1 MKKYF
6 LLLMASFTL
15 VSNIGAQDD
24 PADNTDTNWG
34 EEEELSEEDKF
45 KGFAFGINLGVYFAS
60 KKTGNFY
67 NGSGAVQLL
76 ANPNDVQLY
85 SIAERLSAPPM
96 TNAQRNDL
104 LDQMG
109 GATDFSVPYDSYP
122 ADMRYSPAFNIGM
135 QIRYNFNRYAAL
147 VMNVNAIRLKAVSQF
162 TLQLYGRGAQV
173 NAVDDIELYT
183 ITGTEQRFNFNLGYR
198 QGWMTSDYG
207 NFYMQPFVS
216 MLGTEVQKNQIFIG
230 NNTYDLFLGAANP
243 NQTFNY
249 QPRTDISFGG
259 GLSAGFEVW
268 VKEKYTVDLGFTMAR
283 EKVIMIT
290 YEDKV
295 WNKWLNFT
303 FTI

>member
-6 LLLMASFTL
+6 LLFLTAFAL
-15 VSNIGAQDD
+15 VVPSMAQDD
-24 PADNTDTNWG
+24 SADNADINGG

-76 ANPNDVQLY
+76 DNPNDVRLY

-96 TNAQRNDL
+96 TNAQFNDL
-104 LDQMG
+104 IDQMG
-109 GATDFSVPYDSYP
+109 GATSFSVPYDSYP
-122 ADMRYSPAFNIGM
+122 LNMRYTPAFNIGM

-147 VMNVNAIRLKAVSQF
+147 VMNINAIKLKAVSQF

-173 NAVDDIELYT
+173 NAADDIELYT

-198 QGWMTSDYG
+198 QGWMMSDYG
-207 NFYMQPFVS
+207 NFYMQPFAS
-216 MLGTEVQKNQIFIG
+216 MLGTEIQKNQIFIG
-230 NNTYDLFLGAANP
+230 NNTYDLFLGASNP
-243 NQTFNY
+243 SQTFNY

-259 GLSAGFEVW
+259 GLSTGFEMW
-268 VKEKYTVDLGFTMAR
+268 VKEKYTIDLGFTMAR

-290 YEDKV
+290 YEEKV
-295 WNKWLNFT
+295 WNKWLTFT
-303 FTI
+303 FTL